1 MYYFFGIE
9 VFKSE
14 DYTQEKKFGLFFGK
28 PFISAVMIAKIA
40 AAKKVHYKIKVRI
53 VLKSTDHVD
62 DERVVELRK
71 KNTF

>member
-1 MYYFFGIE
+1 M
-9 VFKSE
+9 
-14 DYTQEKKFGLFFGK
+14 FFGK
-28 PFISAVMIAKIA
+28 AFISAVMIAKIA